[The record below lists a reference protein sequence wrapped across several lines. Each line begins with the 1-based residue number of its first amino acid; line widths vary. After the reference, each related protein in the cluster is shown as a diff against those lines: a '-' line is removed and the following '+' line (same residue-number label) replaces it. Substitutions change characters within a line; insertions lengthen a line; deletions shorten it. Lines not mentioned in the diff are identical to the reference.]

1 MVKAAPYSTEDD
13 SMAALRQLSEAER
26 LRLVIETQHRTNSV
40 TLDQDQVMRVVTSR
54 AQAITEADGAVVEL
68 VEDDEMVYRAAT
80 GSAAGSIGM
89 RLSRATSLSG
99 LCVSE
104 GAALRCDDS
113 ETDPRVD
120 RAACVRI
127 GLRSM
132 ITVPLLHGPEPIGV
146 LKVISAHP
154 GQFDDCDIEVLRL
167 LGRFIGD
174 ALANAS
180 SHGRRNHQALHDG
193 LTGLPNRHLFMERLD
208 RALRRSGRT
217 GGELAVIFVD
227 LDGFK
232 AINDTAGH
240 AAGDAALRAVADRL
254 AATLRAGE
262 TLARFGGDE
271 FVLLCEN
278 IDDEATEAVIRRVTA
293 AVEGTVDGPARLG
306 ASIGV
311 GRARAGALS
320 SEEILSAADAAM
332 YRSKRGRSGSADRPS
347 GAPPP

>member
-1 MVKAAPYSTEDD
+1 
-13 SMAALRQLSEAER
+13 MAALRQLSEAER
-26 LRLVIETQHRTNSV
+26 LRLVIETQHRINSV
-40 TLDQDQVMRVVTSR
+40 TLDQDEVMRVVTSQ

-80 GSAAGSIGM
+80 GSAAGSIGL
-89 RLSRATSLSG
+89 RLRRATSLSG

-104 GAALRCDDS
+104 ATALRCDDS
-113 ETDPRVD
+113 ETDSRVD
-120 RAACVRI
+120 REACVRI

-132 ITVPLLHGPEPIGV
+132 ITVPLLHGSEPVGV

-180 SHGRRNHQALHDG
+180 SHGRRSHQALHDG
-193 LTGLPNRHLFMERLD
+193 LTGLPNRHLFMDHLG
-208 RALRRSGRT
+208 RALRRSSRT
-217 GGELAVIFVD
+217 GTEVAVVFVD

-232 AINDTAGH
+232 AINDNAGH

-254 AATLRAGE
+254 AGTLRAGE
-262 TLARFGGDE
+262 ALARFGGDE

-278 IDDEATEAVIRRVTA
+278 IDDAALEAVSRRVTK
-293 AVEGTVDGPARLG
+293 AVEGAVTGPPRLG

-311 GRARAGALS
+311 GRARAGALGA
-320 SEEILSAADAAM
+320 EEILSAADAAM
-332 YRSKRGRSGSADRPS
+332 YRSKRGRSAPADPGSDP
-347 GAPPP
+347 GAP